1 MTVLVRMLEAVV
13 ITLREGIEAALVVGI
28 VLAYLKRSG
37 GAAMARYVFW
47 GLGAAIAASV
57 GGAVVI
63 TRWGLDPENEI
74 WEGSLMLVAAVL
86 VGSLV
91 IWMWRAGRRVKQ
103 STEAR
108 IGKLIEAQGQGVG
121 TGVGLFAFTFFMVL
135 REGIETVLFL
145 GALSGTIGANPFY
158 NALGGGTGLLLAL
171 LFGALLV
178 QGSLRIDLR
187 RFFQVTGIIL
197 LLLVVKLI
205 ANGLHEFIEA
215 GLLPSTPALLAVIG
229 LLTRE
234 STAVVLLALLIAGPA
249 IVLLQASLRGE
260 ETALPEEATAAER
273 RKRLAEIRA
282 SRLWTRW
289 AGATGVGLSV
299 LLLLSL
305 GAVARGYDPTPTPLA
320 LSAPLLRIPLAEIGE
335 APMRK
340 YTVSVDGVSVRFFVV
355 RGKGDQLAIALD
367 ACAICPL
374 KGYHLVGDQVVCR
387 NCDAP
392 ISFETIGVPGGCNP
406 IPLKA
411 RIEDGSILIRAEDLA
426 EGKARFARGA

>member
-28 VLAYLKRSG
+28 ALAYLKRSG

-47 GLGAAIAASV
+47 GLGAAIVASV
-57 GGAVVI
+57 AGAVVI
-63 TRWGLDPENEI
+63 TRWGLDPENEV

-91 IWMWRAGRRVKQ
+91 IWM
-103 STEAR
+103 
-108 IGKLIEAQGQGVG
+108 
-121 TGVGLFAFTFFMVL
+121 VL
-135 REGIETVLFL
+135 REGIETALFL

-187 RFFQVTGIIL
+187 RFFQVTGIVL

-205 ANGLHEFIEA
+205 ANRLHELIEA

-249 IVLLQASLRGE
+249 IVLLQASLRE
-260 ETALPEEATAAER
+260 EGTALPEEATAAER

-289 AGATGVGLSV
+289 AGGG
-299 LLLLSL
+299 
-305 GAVARGYDPTPTPLA
+305 RGRSEEHTSELQSRP
-320 LSAPLLRIPLAEIGE
+320 
-335 APMRK
+335 
-340 YTVSVDGVSVRFFVV
+340 
-355 RGKGDQLAIALD
+355 
-367 ACAICPL
+367 
-374 KGYHLVGDQVVCR
+374 
-387 NCDAP
+387 
-392 ISFETIGVPGGCNP
+392 
-406 IPLKA
+406 
-411 RIEDGSILIRAEDLA
+411 
-426 EGKARFARGA
+426 